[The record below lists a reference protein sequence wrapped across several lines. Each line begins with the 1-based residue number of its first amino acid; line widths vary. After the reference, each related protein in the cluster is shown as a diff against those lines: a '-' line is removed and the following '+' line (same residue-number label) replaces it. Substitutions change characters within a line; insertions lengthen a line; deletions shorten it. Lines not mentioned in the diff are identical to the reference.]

1 MYETPLGQLKDKK
14 MKKIILITML
24 MSAVFAQAD
33 ECEAETIDTQCNA
46 LDSQSDREECRRYYY
61 LLCENTLTEDELKEI
76 EALEEAD
83 RKWAAEKKRKRE
95 EEIAKKEAERLAKLE
110 KEEER
115 LAKKAEI
122 ARQIDEWDAFQVEC
136 REYIS
141 NAPRDKSGNI
151 IICGALD
158 DKTGKPINS
167 PCWTGD
173 EIDAEERFLDKC
185 NSFPYLRDTYLTEVA
200 LMEFSELTTEAFGED
215 NNVLPLSFYF
225 ITELTYTRKF
235 TCSDLEG
242 LYPDASNIIG
252 LMALTDLRNRMG
264 AYNMEFV
271 SIDLSCVDG
280 AFNSNTFLGTVVV
293 DIAGEGTEKDK
304 IDAVKLAHK
313 ELVQSV
319 FDASDNN
326 LELDPN

>member
-1 MYETPLGQLKDKK
+1 
-14 MKKIILITML
+14 ML

-110 KEEER
+110 KKEER

-136 REYIS
+136 REYI
-141 NAPRDKSGNI
+141 NKAPRDKSGNVK
-151 IICGALD
+151 ICGALD

-167 PCWTGD
+167 PCWTHD
-173 EIDAEERFLDKC
+173 KYDATESFQEEC
-185 NSFPYLRDTYLTEVA
+185 TYFPYLSDTYLNQVA

-225 ITELTYTRKF
+225 NTELNNWNNF
-235 TCSDLEG
+235 SCSDLKSR
-242 LYPDASNIIG
+242 YPDAFNIIG

-271 SIDLSCVDG
+271 SIDLSCADLPPNRNI
-280 AFNSNTFLGTVVV
+280 FSGTVVA

-304 IDAVKLAHK
+304 IDAVKLAQRK
-313 ELVQSV
+313 LVQSV